1 MRPTRTYVALLGALL
16 LGTALVPT
24 TARAQA
30 PSAVNGG
37 PSSQAAPQAT
47 TQRPRHARA
56 SLRLDVG
63 QTKPW
68 VGQAVPV
75 TVTAF
80 FRDVEGVTLEGA
92 MQLTSKGVMTSQ
104 LARDPRQSTELVD
117 GEQTLVVRWAGTVTP
132 SSAGPLDLSIDLPIR
147 LQYRE
152 AAPRAVAQDDP
163 FAGLGDD
170 PFGSGFGS
178 SIFNQMQQRMQRMM
192 EQPLGRVREEAIAL
206 KASVRPLEVR
216 ALPLADQPATFSGAV
231 GRFDL
236 AASVSSGRAHVS
248 EPITLKVAVEGT
260 GDLDRVDL
268 AGVAGSEDWKAYP
281 PKVTRVAATPR
292 SPERKVF
299 EQVLVPL
306 RGGDVTVPA
315 VSLTAFDPAS
325 GRYVTH
331 ETAPIGVSVDGTA
344 VPQGQPPSVAATIAA
359 PARDTPPEKDVP
371 RAALPRVSPWKVILQ
386 VLPVLF
392 VVVAAAVHRVLGRRR
407 RERELRKGMTRAA
420 RDGNAG
426 RFYDS
431 AHRLIQMQLGERWG
445 LAPDAVTAQTI
456 HERLGPSGDPL
467 ADVIASNEALRFA
480 RAGMDGAKLESL
492 CSSVRQTLRAVS

>member
-1 MRPTRTYVALLGALL
+1 MRPMTTYAALLGSVL
-16 LGTALVPT
+16 LGTALVPA
-24 TARAQA
+24 TALAQA
-30 PSAVNGG
+30 PSVVSGG
-37 PSSQAAPQAT
+37 PSSPQAAPQVAT
-47 TQRPRHARA
+47 ERPRHAHA

-117 GEQTLVVRWAGTVTP
+117 GEQTLVVRWTGTVTP
-132 SSAGPLDLSIDLPIR
+132 SSAGPLDLSIALPIR
-147 LQYRE
+147 LRYRE
-152 AAPRAVAQDDP
+152 AAPRAVVQDDP

-178 SIFNQMQQRMQRMM
+178 SIFTQMRQRMQQMM
-192 EQPLGRVREEAIAL
+192 DQPLGRVREEALAL
-206 KASVRPLEVR
+206 KASVRPLDVR
-216 ALPLADQPATFSGAV
+216 ALPVADQPATFSGAV
-231 GRFDL
+231 GRFDM
-236 AASVSSGRAHVS
+236 AASVSSARAHVS
-248 EPITLKVAVEGT
+248 EPITLKIAVEGT

-268 AGVAGSEDWKAYP
+268 AGVAGSDDWKAYP
-281 PKVTRVAATPR
+281 PKVTRVASTAR

-325 GRYVTH
+325 GRYVTQ
-331 ETAPIGVSVDGTA
+331 ETAPIGVSVDGTV
-344 VPQGQPPSVAATIAA
+344 VPQSQQPSAAATTAA
-359 PARDTPPEKDVP
+359 PAPDPGEEVP
-371 RAALPRVSPWKVILQ
+371 RAALPRVSPWKVVLQ
-386 VLPVLF
+386 VVPVLF
-392 VVVAAAVHRVLGRRR
+392 VVVAAAVYRVLRRR
-407 RERELRKGMTRAA
+407 RSERELRKGMTRAA
-420 RDGNAG
+420 REGNAG
-426 RFYDS
+426 RFFDS

-445 LAPDAVTAQTI
+445 LAPDAITPETI
-456 HERLGPSGDPL
+456 HERLGPRGDPL

-480 RAGMDGAKLESL
+480 RAGMDGAELENL
-492 CSSVRQTLRAVS
+492 CSSVRQSLRGVS

>member
-1 MRPTRTYVALLGALL
+1 MRPMRTYAALLGSVL
-16 LGTALVPT
+16 LGTALLPA
-24 TARAQA
+24 TALAQA
-30 PSAVNGG
+30 PSTVGGG
-37 PSSQAAPQAT
+37 PSSPQAAPE
-47 TQRPRHARA
+47 RPRHARA

-92 MQLTSKGVMTSQ
+92 MQLTSRAVMTSQ

-117 GEQTLVVRWAGTVTP
+117 GEQTLVVRWTGTVTP
-132 SSAGPLDLSIDLPIR
+132 SSAGPLDLSIELPIR
-147 LQYRE
+147 LRYRE
-152 AAPRAVAQDDP
+152 AAPRAVVQDDP
-163 FAGLGDD
+163 FADLGED

-178 SIFNQMQQRMQRMM
+178 SIFNQMRQRMQQMLER
-192 EQPLGRVREEAIAL
+192 PLGQVREEAVAL

-236 AASVSSGRAHVS
+236 AASVSSARAHVS

-268 AGVAGSEDWKAYP
+268 AGVAGSDDWKAYP
-281 PKVTRVAATPR
+281 PKVTRVPATAR
-292 SPERKVF
+292 SAERKLF

-344 VPQGQPPSVAATIAA
+344 VPQSQQPTVAATTVA
-359 PARDTPPEKDVP
+359 PAPTPGEEEVP
-371 RAALPRVSPWKVILQ
+371 RARLPRVSPWKVVLQ
-386 VLPVLF
+386 VVPVLF
-392 VVVAAAVHRVLGRRR
+392 VVLAAAVHRVLERRR
-407 RERELRKGMTRAA
+407 RERELRKAMTRAA
-420 RDGNAG
+420 RERNAG
-426 RFYDS
+426 RFFDS
-431 AHRLIQMQLGERWG
+431 AHRLIQMHLGERWG
-445 LAPDAVTAQTI
+445 LAPDAITAETI

-480 RAGMDGAKLESL
+480 RAGMDGAHLESL
-492 CSSVRQTLRAVS
+492 CSSVRQSLRGVS